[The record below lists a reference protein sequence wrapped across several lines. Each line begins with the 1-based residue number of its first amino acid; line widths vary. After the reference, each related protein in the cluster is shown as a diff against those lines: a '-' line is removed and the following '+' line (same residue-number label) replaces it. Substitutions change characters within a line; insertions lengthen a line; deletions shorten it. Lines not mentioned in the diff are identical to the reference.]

1 MIFTREAETADQY
14 IEKAAHELSKQY
26 QVTVATS
33 DAIEQIIIYGAGA
46 LRLSARNFQAEVEA
60 AEREMKEQFI
70 AQDTDRKQTIGSSV
84 GEEIRKAMERETGQ
98 LLEKPE

>member
-1 MIFTREAETADQY
+1 
-14 IEKAAHELSKQY
+14 
-26 QVTVATS
+26 
-33 DAIEQIIIYGAGA
+33 
-46 LRLSARNFQAEVEA
+46 
-60 AEREMKEQFI
+60 MKEQFI